1 MEVIQNLKKRGQI
14 HFQPPSPALLN
25 KIMEKF
31 GVGTKSS
38 IDSKTK
44 EHERKDMTPKAKN
57 QQPVRSPSDT
67 KMNEKGGGFS
77 NPHFLNQLEGEEII
91 RIDLSTGKPLM
102 ILQSSDPSI
111 QTIPDEPSKVEAQI
125 DDQVTTRPNTS
136 HHKKLVVEG
145 KVIEP
150 LRVVGKSTATFPS
163 ASG

>member
-1 MEVIQNLKKRGQI
+1 MEVMQNLKKRGQI
-14 HFQPPSPALLN
+14 HFQPPSPAILN

-44 EHERKDMTPKAKN
+44 EHERKDMKPKAN
-57 QQPVRSPSDT
+57 QQPVQSPSDT
-67 KMNEKGGGFS
+67 KMNEKGGGVS
-77 NPHFLNQLEGEEII
+77 KPHFLNQLEGEEII
-91 RIDLSTGKPLM
+91 RTDLSTGKPLM
-102 ILQSSDPSI
+102 ILQSSDPSN

>member
-1 MEVIQNLKKRGQI
+1 MEVMQNLKKRGQI

-31 GVGTKSS
+31 GVGIKSS

-44 EHERKDMTPKAKN
+44 EHEGKDMTPKAKN
-57 QQPVRSPSDT
+57 QQPVRPPSDT

-77 NPHFLNQLEGEEII
+77 KPHFLNQLEGEEMT
-91 RIDLSTGKPLM
+91 RIDLSTGKPL
-102 ILQSSDPSI
+102 IKSSDPSI
-111 QTIPDEPSKVEAQI
+111 QTIPDEPSKAEAQI
-125 DDQVTTRPNTS
+125 DDQVTTEPNTS
-136 HHKKLVVEG
+136 HHKKLMVEG

>member
-1 MEVIQNLKKRGQI
+1 MEVMQNLKKRGQI

-31 GVGTKSS
+31 GVGSKSS

-44 EHERKDMTPKAKN
+44 GHKRKYMKPKAN
-57 QQPVRSPSDT
+57 QQTVQSPSDT

-77 NPHFLNQLEGEEII
+77 KPHFLNQLEGEEII
-91 RIDLSTGKPLM
+91 RISTGKPLM

-125 DDQVTTRPNTS
+125 DDQVTTRPNTT
-136 HHKKLVVEG
+136 HHKKLMVEG

>member
-1 MEVIQNLKKRGQI
+1 MEVMQNLKKRGQI
-14 HFQPPSPALLN
+14 HFQPPSPAILN

-44 EHERKDMTPKAKN
+44 EHERKDMKPKAN
-57 QQPVRSPSDT
+57 QQPVQSPSDT
-67 KMNEKGGGFS
+67 KMNKMGGGIS
-77 NPHFLNQLEGEEII
+77 KSHFLNQLEGEEII
-91 RIDLSTGKPLM
+91 RTDLSTGKPLM
-102 ILQSSDPSI
+102 ILQSSDPSN

-136 HHKKLVVEG
+136 HHTKLVVEG